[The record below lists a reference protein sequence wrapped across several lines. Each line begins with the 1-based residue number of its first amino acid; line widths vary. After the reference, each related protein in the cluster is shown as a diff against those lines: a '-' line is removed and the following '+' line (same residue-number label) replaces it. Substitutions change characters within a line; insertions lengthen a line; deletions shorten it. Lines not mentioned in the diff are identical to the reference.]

1 VQLTE
6 LRLVKLSV
14 AALPGLQALPAGQ
27 LQALCLS
34 VSPNIHG
41 WQRKQLQPQLGYLT
55 ALTRLSCTGERLF
68 AVQAHDALPP
78 ALRALTGRAAAA
90 VGQRVPRSTC
100 ALAAAAAAALCRHV
114 VACLC

>member
-6 LRLVKLSV
+6 LRLVKMSV
-14 AALPGLQALPAGQ
+14 AAVPGLQALPAGR
-27 LQALCLS
+27 LQVLCLS

-55 ALTRLSCTGERLF
+55 ALTRLSCTGEGLF

-78 ALRALTGRAAAA
+78 ALRALTGRAPRAM
-90 VGQRVPRSTC
+90 QRVPGIAC
-100 ALAAAAAAALCRHV
+100 ILAAAALCSN
-114 VACLC
+114 